1 MKLGGGGLKMKLKTL
16 KFINKEDNE
25 KMIALFLLND
35 ENIEMKHFSFY
46 NKEQEIKA
54 QKDLNNSLEN
64 ISSFIKEVYEM
75 GKNGV
80 PLEFSSENIEVG
92 ES

>member
-1 MKLGGGGLKMKLKTL
+1 MKLKTL

-75 GKNGV
+75 GKSGV
-80 PLEFSSENIEVG
+80 PLEFSSENIEMG
-92 ES
+92 NS

>member
-1 MKLGGGGLKMKLKTL
+1 MKLDGGGLKMKLKTL

-54 QKDLNNSLEN
+54 QKDLSASLEN

-80 PLEFSSENIEVG
+80 PLEFSSENIEIG
-92 ES
+92 DS

>member
-1 MKLGGGGLKMKLKTL
+1 MKLKTL

-54 QKDLNNSLEN
+54 QKDLSNSLEN

-80 PLEFSSENIEVG
+80 PLEFSSENIEVDN
-92 ES
+92 S

>member
-1 MKLGGGGLKMKLKTL
+1 MKLKTL

-54 QKDLNNSLEN
+54 QKDLSNSLEN

>member
-1 MKLGGGGLKMKLKTL
+1 MKLKTL

-64 ISSFIKEVYEM
+64 ISSFIKEVYET

-92 ES
+92 NS

>member
-1 MKLGGGGLKMKLKTL
+1 MKLKTL

-35 ENIEMKHFSFY
+35 ENIEIKHLSFY

-54 QKDLNNSLEN
+54 QKDLSNSLEN

-92 ES
+92 DS

>member
-1 MKLGGGGLKMKLKTL
+1 MKLKTL

-80 PLEFSSENIEVG
+80 PLEFSSENIEV
-92 ES
+92 SDS

>member
-54 QKDLNNSLEN
+54 QKDLSNSLEN

-80 PLEFSSENIEVG
+80 PLEFSSENIEIG
-92 ES
+92 DS

>member
-46 NKEQEIKA
+46 NREQEIKA
-54 QKDLNNSLEN
+54 QKDLSSSLEN

-92 ES
+92 NS

>member
-1 MKLGGGGLKMKLKTL
+1 MKLKTL

-54 QKDLNNSLEN
+54 QKDLSASL
-64 ISSFIKEVYEM
+64 
-75 GKNGV
+75 
-80 PLEFSSENIEVG
+80 
-92 ES
+92 

>member
-1 MKLGGGGLKMKLKTL
+1 MKLKTL

-54 QKDLNNSLEN
+54 QKDLSASLEN
-64 ISSFIKEVYEM
+64 INSFIKEVYEM

-80 PLEFSSENIEVG
+80 PLEFSSENIEIG
-92 ES
+92 DS

>member
-1 MKLGGGGLKMKLKTL
+1 MKLKTL

-35 ENIEMKHFSFY
+35 ENIEIKHFSFY

-54 QKDLNNSLEN
+54 QKDLSNSLEN

-92 ES
+92 DS

>member
-1 MKLGGGGLKMKLKTL
+1 MKLKTL

-54 QKDLNNSLEN
+54 QKDLSNSLEN

-92 ES
+92 NS

>member
-1 MKLGGGGLKMKLKTL
+1 MKLKTL

-54 QKDLNNSLEN
+54 QKDLSNSLEN

-92 ES
+92 DS

>member
-1 MKLGGGGLKMKLKTL
+1 MKLKTL

-35 ENIEMKHFSFY
+35 ENIEIKHFSFY

-54 QKDLNNSLEN
+54 QKDLSNSLEN

-80 PLEFSSENIEVG
+80 TLEFSSENIEVG
-92 ES
+92 DS

>member
-1 MKLGGGGLKMKLKTL
+1 MKLKTL

-54 QKDLNNSLEN
+54 QKDLSNSLEN

-80 PLEFSSENIEVG
+80 PLEFSSENIELG
-92 ES
+92 NS

>member
-1 MKLGGGGLKMKLKTL
+1 MKLKTL

-54 QKDLNNSLEN
+54 QKDLSASLEN

-80 PLEFSSENIEVG
+80 QLEFSSENIEVG
-92 ES
+92 DS

>member
-1 MKLGGGGLKMKLKTL
+1 MKLKTL

-25 KMIALFLLND
+25 KMVALFLLND
-35 ENIEMKHFSFY
+35 ENIEIKHFSFY

-54 QKDLNNSLEN
+54 QKDLSDSLDN
-64 ISSFIKEVYEM
+64 INSFIKEIYEM

-80 PLEFSSENIEVG
+80 PLEFSSENISVNN
-92 ES
+92 S

>member
-1 MKLGGGGLKMKLKTL
+1 MKLKTL

-54 QKDLNNSLEN
+54 QKDLSSSLEN

-80 PLEFSSENIEVG
+80 PLEFSFENIEVG
-92 ES
+92 DS

>member
-1 MKLGGGGLKMKLKTL
+1 MKLKTL

-25 KMIALFLLND
+25 KMVALFLLND
-35 ENIEMKHFSFY
+35 ENIEIKHFSFY

-54 QKDLNNSLEN
+54 QKDLSDSLDN
-64 ISSFIKEVYEM
+64 ISSFIKEIYEM

-80 PLEFSSENIEVG
+80 PLEFSSENISVNN
-92 ES
+92 S

>member
-1 MKLGGGGLKMKLKTL
+1 MKLKTL

-54 QKDLNNSLEN
+54 QKDLSNSLEN

-75 GKNGV
+75 GKSGV
-80 PLEFSSENIEVG
+80 PLEFSSENIEMG
-92 ES
+92 NS

>member
-1 MKLGGGGLKMKLKTL
+1 MKLKTL

-54 QKDLNNSLEN
+54 QKDLSASLEN

-75 GKNGV
+75 GKNRV

-92 ES
+92 NS

>member
-1 MKLGGGGLKMKLKTL
+1 MKLKTL

-25 KMIALFLLND
+25 KMAALFLLND
-35 ENIEMKHFSFY
+35 ENIEIKHFSFY

-54 QKDLNNSLEN
+54 QKDLSDSLDN
-64 ISSFIKEVYEM
+64 INSFIKEIYEM

-80 PLEFSSENIEVG
+80 PLEFSSENISVNN
-92 ES
+92 S

>member
-1 MKLGGGGLKMKLKTL
+1 MKLKTL

-54 QKDLNNSLEN
+54 QKDLSNSLEN

-75 GKNGV
+75 GKNGI

-92 ES
+92 NS

>member
-92 ES
+92 NS

>member
-1 MKLGGGGLKMKLKTL
+1 MKLKTL

-46 NKEQEIKA
+46 NREQEIKA
-54 QKDLNNSLEN
+54 QKDLSSSLEN

-75 GKNGV
+75 GKNGI

-92 ES
+92 NS

>member
-1 MKLGGGGLKMKLKTL
+1 MKLKTL

-80 PLEFSSENIEVG
+80 LLEFSSENIEVG
-92 ES
+92 NS

>member
-54 QKDLNNSLEN
+54 QKDLSASLEN

-80 PLEFSSENIEVG
+80 PLEFSSENIEIG
-92 ES
+92 DS

>member
-1 MKLGGGGLKMKLKTL
+1 MKLKTL

-46 NKEQEIKA
+46 NREQEIKA
-54 QKDLNNSLEN
+54 QKDLSNSLEN

-80 PLEFSSENIEVG
+80 PLEFSSENIEVCN
-92 ES
+92 S

>member
-1 MKLGGGGLKMKLKTL
+1 MKLKTL

-46 NKEQEIKA
+46 NREQEIKA
-54 QKDLNNSLEN
+54 QKDLSNSLEN

-80 PLEFSSENIEVG
+80 PLEFSSENIEIG
-92 ES
+92 DS

>member
-1 MKLGGGGLKMKLKTL
+1 MKLKTL

-46 NKEQEIKA
+46 NREQEIKA
-54 QKDLNNSLEN
+54 QKDLSNSLEN

-75 GKNGV
+75 GKNGI

-92 ES
+92 NS